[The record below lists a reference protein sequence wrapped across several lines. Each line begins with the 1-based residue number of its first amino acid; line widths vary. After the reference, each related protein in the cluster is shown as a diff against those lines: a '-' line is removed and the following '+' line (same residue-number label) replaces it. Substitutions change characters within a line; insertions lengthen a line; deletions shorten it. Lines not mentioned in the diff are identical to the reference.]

1 MKNSLYYE
9 KSNHIINL
17 SKLYREF
24 SLQIERNA
32 KLNLISLGKIK
43 HEGILKQDDKLKTK
57 CKAVIGE
64 FEHYIVQEK
73 EYNRIFGV
81 YSRHC

>member
-9 KSNHIINL
+9 KSNHIIGL

-32 KLNLISLGKIK
+32 KLNLISLSKV
-43 HEGILKQDDKLKTK
+43 KT
-57 CKAVIGE
+57 
-64 FEHYIVQEK
+64 
-73 EYNRIFGV
+73 
-81 YSRHC
+81 